1 MEKLDVR
8 GLRFYLPYATFV
20 LVSLAVVLFTTD
32 VLPDVLASWPAAV
45 TMIFGSFIGGASA
58 EGGGAIAFP
67 VFTLLLKIPP
77 PSARNFSFAI
87 QSVGMVSAS
96 LLILGRGIPV
106 EIRAVYFPAI
116 GGIIGLLIGTYAV
129 VPLLEPVTTK
139 LFFVSL
145 WMAFG
150 IGLWRANRNA
160 SRIVAKGLPPILSRR
175 DIFNLIGIGLI
186 GGIVTSIFGNGVDLL
201 TFCVL
206 TLWYGIDEK
215 IATPTSVVLM
225 SVITVCGFGLH
236 AGVIGDFG
244 PIEFHAWLAA
254 APVVVFFSPLGA
266 LAITYWKR
274 ISIARLLY
282 SIITIQL
289 IGALFV
295 LGFTFEHLMFCAVVI
310 IVGTWLMIKI
320 DRSANLPGVYHLRD
334 TKP

>member
-1 MEKLDVR
+1 METSNMR
-8 GLRFYLPYATFV
+8 GLRFYLPYAVFV
-20 LVSLAVVLFTTD
+20 LVGLLIVFLTTD
-32 VLPDVLASWPAAV
+32 VLAPVLASWPAAV
-45 TMIFGSFIGGASA
+45 TMVFGSFIGGASA

-67 VFTLLLKIPP
+67 VFTLILKIPP
-77 PSARNFSFAI
+77 DAARNFSFAI

-96 LLILGRGIPV
+96 LLIIGRGIPI
-106 EIRAVYFPAI
+106 EIRAVYYPAI
-116 GGIIGLLIGTYAV
+116 GGVVGLLLGTYAL

-160 SRIVAKGLPPILSRR
+160 ARIVATGLPDILSSR
-175 DIFNLIGIGLI
+175 DIFNLVSIGLV
-186 GGIVTSIFGNGVDLL
+186 GGIVTSIFGNGIDLV

-225 SVITVCGFGLH
+225 SVMSVCGFGLH
-236 AGVIGDFG
+236 AGVIQDFG

-266 LAITYWKR
+266 LAISYWKR
-274 ISIARLLY
+274 LSIARLLY
-282 SIITIQL
+282 TIISVQL
-289 IGALFV
+289 VGALYV

-310 IVGTWLMIKI
+310 IIGTWLMIRI
-320 DRSANLPGVYHLRD
+320 DRLANLPEAAR
-334 TKP
+334 

>member
-1 MEKLDVR
+1 MR
-8 GLRFYLPYATFV
+8 GLRFYLPYAVFV
-20 LVSLAVVLFTTD
+20 LVGLLIVFLTTD
-32 VLPDVLASWPAAV
+32 VLAPVLASWPAAV
-45 TMIFGSFIGGASA
+45 TMVFGSFIGGASA

-67 VFTLLLKIPP
+67 VFTLILKIPP
-77 PSARNFSFAI
+77 DAARNFSFAI

-96 LLILGRGIPV
+96 LLIIGRGIPI
-106 EIRAVYFPAI
+106 EIRAVYYPAI
-116 GGIIGLLIGTYAV
+116 GGVVGLLLGTYAL

-160 SRIVAKGLPPILSRR
+160 ARIVATGLPDILSSR
-175 DIFNLIGIGLI
+175 DIFNLVSIGLV
-186 GGIVTSIFGNGVDLL
+186 GGIVTSIFGNGIDLV

-225 SVITVCGFGLH
+225 SVMSVCGFGLH
-236 AGVIGDFG
+236 AGVIQDFG

-266 LAITYWKR
+266 LAISYWKR
-274 ISIARLLY
+274 LSIARLLY
-282 SIITIQL
+282 TIISVQL
-289 IGALFV
+289 VGALYV

-310 IVGTWLMIKI
+310 IIGTWLMIRI
-320 DRSANLPGVYHLRD
+320 DRLANLPEAAR
-334 TKP
+334 

>member
-1 MEKLDVR
+1 M
-8 GLRFYLPYATFV
+8 
-20 LVSLAVVLFTTD
+20 TTD
-32 VLPDVLASWPAAV
+32 VLPAVLASWPAAV

-67 VFTLLLKIPP
+67 VFTLILKIAPDA
-77 PSARNFSFAI
+77 ARNFSFAI

-96 LLILGRGIPV
+96 LLIIGRGIPI
-106 EIRAVYFPAI
+106 EKRAVFYPAI
-116 GGIIGLLIGTYAV
+116 GGIIGLVLGTFTV

-139 LFFVSL
+139 IFFVSL

-160 SRIVAKGLPPILSRR
+160 SRIVKKGLPSVLTAR
-175 DIFNLIGIGLI
+175 DIANLVGIGLI
-186 GGIVTSIFGNGVDLL
+186 GGVVTSIFGNGVDLV

-236 AGVIGDFG
+236 AGVIRDFG
-244 PIEFHAWLAA
+244 PVEYHAWLAA

-266 LAITYWKR
+266 LAISFWKR
-274 ISIARLLY
+274 LSIARLLY
-282 SIITIQL
+282 TIITVQL
-289 IGALFV
+289 IGAFYV
-295 LGFTFEHLMFCAVVI
+295 LGFTLEHLMFSSIVI
-310 IVGTWLMIKI
+310 IVGTLLMVKI
-320 DRSANLPGVYHLRD
+320 DRSGNLQEQAQ
-334 TKP
+334 